1 MRNRPTLAATAIA
14 ALGALLAA
22 AAEAS
27 PPDRFVEPPYETYV
41 EASCPDSIAPEGVD
55 ETAKRSMR
63 PPGGSRIARAPASL
77 GPGLCGGRRPAIV
90 RVRLSPASA

>member
-63 PPGGSRIARAPASL
+63 PPGG
-77 GPGLCGGRRPAIV
+77 
-90 RVRLSPASA
+90 